1 MSAQVFKLRTFRPLA
16 DIVERV
22 RGEERFAF
30 LDSSMPGAQG
40 RYSILG
46 LFPYLVIEHGRG
58 GCLVDGVAVEG
69 DFFDVVKKRLGPCDG
84 ARDPRLP
91 LTGGA
96 IGYLGYDFGRES
108 CGVPTRH
115 DPVAATPEA
124 SMVFYDLLLIEDVR
138 SRSLFCCCQG
148 RTMTAAHALT
158 WAQDLVDSCP
168 PAPHPARRRSLAP
181 CSCDFTRA
189 GYGDAL
195 ARLVDHLRAGD
206 AYVVNMAQRL
216 RLKTSGSPY
225 AIYRYLRTHNP
236 APFSAYLRAPG
247 LDVCCS
253 SMERFMEI
261 RSGHV
266 VTRPIKGTRP
276 RGGTPDEDRANREE
290 LARSE
295 KDHSELLMVVD
306 LERNDLSIVCEP
318 GSVGTDPDFAIET
331 YPSVFHLV
339 ATVEGTLRKDRCA
352 VDAVRAAFPTGSIT
366 GAPKVRAMQIID
378 ELERAPRGLYTGSI
392 GYFSDTGDCD
402 FNVVIR
408 TIVREGGGTSLGV
421 GGGITV
427 ESDFDFEYDETMQKA
442 RALREA
448 ASVDRGS
455 VGEYNRGQ
463 NE

>member
-1 MSAQVFKLRTFRPLA
+1 
-16 DIVERV
+16 
-22 RGEERFAF
+22 
-30 LDSSMPGAQG
+30 
-40 RYSILG
+40 
-46 LFPYLVIEHGRG
+46 
-58 GCLVDGVAVEG
+58 
-69 DFFDVVKKRLGPCDG
+69 
-84 ARDPRLP
+84 
-91 LTGGA
+91 
-96 IGYLGYDFGRES
+96 
-108 CGVPTRH
+108 
-115 DPVAATPEA
+115 
-124 SMVFYDLLLIEDVR
+124 
-138 SRSLFCCCQG
+138 
-148 RTMTAAHALT
+148 
-158 WAQDLVDSCP
+158 
-168 PAPHPARRRSLAP
+168 
-181 CSCDFTRA
+181 
-189 GYGDAL
+189 
-195 ARLVDHLRAGD
+195 
-206 AYVVNMAQRL
+206 MAQRL
-216 RLKTSGSPY
+216 RLETSESPY
-225 AIYRYLRTHNP
+225 GIYRYLRTHNP

-408 TIVREGGGTSLGV
+408 TIVREGGETSLGV

-448 ASVDRGS
+448 ASVDRRS

>member
-16 DIVERV
+16 DIVECV

-181 CSCDFTRA
+181 CSSDFTRA

-216 RLKTSGSPY
+216 RLETSESPY

-247 LDVCCS
+247 LDGCCS

-306 LERNDLSIVCEP
+306 LERNDLSIV
-318 GSVGTDPDFAIET
+318 
-331 YPSVFHLV
+331 
-339 ATVEGTLRKDRCA
+339 
-352 VDAVRAAFPTGSIT
+352 
-366 GAPKVRAMQIID
+366 
-378 ELERAPRGLYTGSI
+378 
-392 GYFSDTGDCD
+392 
-402 FNVVIR
+402 
-408 TIVREGGGTSLGV
+408 
-421 GGGITV
+421 
-427 ESDFDFEYDETMQKA
+427 
-442 RALREA
+442 
-448 ASVDRGS
+448 
-455 VGEYNRGQ
+455 
-463 NE
+463 

>member
-16 DIVERV
+16 DIVECV

-69 DFFDVVKKRLGPCDG
+69 DFLDVVKKRLGPCDG
-84 ARDPRLP
+84 ARDPRLS

-138 SRSLFCCCQG
+138 SRALFCCCQG
-148 RTMTAAHALT
+148 RTMTAARALT
-158 WAQDLVDSCP
+158 WAQ
-168 PAPHPARRRSLAP
+168 
-181 CSCDFTRA
+181 
-189 GYGDAL
+189 G
-195 ARLVDHLRAGD
+195 LVDHLRAGD

-216 RLKTSGSPY
+216 RLETSGSPY

-318 GSVGTDPDFAIET
+318 GSIGTDPDFAIET

-408 TIVREGGGTSLGV
+408 TIVREGGETSLGV

-455 VGEYNRGQ
+455 VGEYNLGQ